1 MPAITVIALIDQI
14 NVLNSDTSPHMI
26 SHSYVHPC
34 TYESTHAYTSV
45 ASVDPLWGQEHQ
57 WPLRFF
63 CPMVSCWADISVCS
77 DDSLTWCLFGL
88 ATCFHLNRYAARRK
102 RRGWRRRRRAEPSG
116 ALTWRTR
123 ADNGRPV
130 EAEREKKYI
139 IHIMDVFVL
148 KVVHAVNCLQ
158 EYTYVMKSLHSS
170 TNSFCLV
177 YLRLEWTVFCGS
189 LTHQHCQGKANKMSS
204 EWNES

>member
-130 EAEREKKYI
+130 EAEREE
-139 IHIMDVFVL
+139 
-148 KVVHAVNCLQ
+148 VHHPHYGCLCFKSCTRRQLLTGIYVRNEKPPQQHKQLLSCLFAFGVNGFLWI
-158 EYTYVMKSLHSS
+158 TYPPALP
-170 TNSFCLV
+170 
-177 YLRLEWTVFCGS
+177 REG
-189 LTHQHCQGKANKMSS
+189 
-204 EWNES
+204 